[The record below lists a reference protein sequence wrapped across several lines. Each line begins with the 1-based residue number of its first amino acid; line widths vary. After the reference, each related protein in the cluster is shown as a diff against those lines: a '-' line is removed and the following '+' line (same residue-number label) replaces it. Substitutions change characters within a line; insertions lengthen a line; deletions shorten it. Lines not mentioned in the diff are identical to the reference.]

1 MGGAEE
7 LNKAEIGF
15 ESKTFCLRDGKV
27 GVDTPPPV
35 LAVLCYL
42 ITCKVTFTA
51 GLGKGSYCFNLIFIM
66 FYLLFHWN
74 LSFNCF

>member
-27 GVDTPPPV
+27 GVDTPPPPS
-35 LAVLCYL
+35 CS
-42 ITCKVTFTA
+42 C
-51 GLGKGSYCFNLIFIM
+51 CP
-66 FYLLFHWN
+66 LLFN
-74 LSFNCF
+74 YM